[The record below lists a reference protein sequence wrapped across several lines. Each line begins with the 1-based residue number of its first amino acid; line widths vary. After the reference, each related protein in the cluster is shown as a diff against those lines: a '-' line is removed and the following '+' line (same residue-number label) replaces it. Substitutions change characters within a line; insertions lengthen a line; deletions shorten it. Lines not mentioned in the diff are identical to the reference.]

1 MKKFS
6 HCFFFNFS
14 VVTYVTD
21 YYSKDETGITEHLR
35 AALKESKLKN
45 MSQKQ
50 TLHSLKRVY
59 MTKREI
65 GFCEAVYRVS
75 RDLHLKKSNVQ
86 TTFVSSGFPKN
97 ISHFLKKMNE
107 DYIDEQIS
115 DCSDNEEIV
124 HLDNRIGNF
133 KQSISIQDKYK
144 GRPKMEDGKQWQI
157 ILAQFATSYT
167 RCEKIPKR

>member
-1 MKKFS
+1 M
-6 HCFFFNFS
+6 
-14 VVTYVTD
+14 VTYVTD

-45 MSQKQ
+45 MSQRQ

-86 TTFVSSGFPKN
+86 TTFVSTGFPKN
-97 ISHFLKKMNE
+97 ISHFLKKLSDDDINE
-107 DYIDEQIS
+107 SEQN
-115 DCSDNEEIV
+115 SDNDGEDDDKVI
-124 HLDNRIGNF
+124 HLEDRLGSF
-133 KQSISIQDKYK
+133 KQSVSVHDKYK
-144 GRPKMEDGKQWQI
+144 GRPKKQGG
-157 ILAQFATSYT
+157 AQLTCT
-167 RCEKIPKR
+167 ITC